1 MKSIFKVSLLAA
13 TVALAAG
20 CQKDEEP
27 KTDTAPAAEQVQ
39 AETGKAVHF
48 KTEDDKAAYAIGV
61 SFANYLSTS
70 LDKPNE
76 IGISL
81 NKDIVLKGIEH
92 VFAGNPELS
101 EEETRAALEALDQR
115 VAETMQKQAA
125 EKAQA
130 AKAAGDEFR
139 AEFEQQDG
147 VVKTESGLLYQV
159 MTAAEG
165 EQPKDTDTVQVH
177 YKGTLI
183 DGTQFDSSYDR
194 GEPATF
200 PLNRV
205 IPGWTEGVQLMPV
218 GSKFKFVI
226 PPQLAYG
233 EQDTPS
239 IPANSTLVFEVELLK
254 IENGEEAA
262 Q

>member
-13 TVALAAG
+13 TVALAVG
-20 CQKDEEP
+20 CQKEEEP
-27 KTDTAPAAEQVQ
+27 KTEVAPAAEQVE
-39 AETGKAVHF
+39 AAKTVSFA
-48 KTEDDKAAYAIGV
+48 TEDDKAAYAIGV

-70 LDKPNE
+70 LDKPSE
-76 IGISL
+76 IGITL
-81 NKDIVLKGIEH
+81 NKEFVLKGIEH
-92 VFAGNPELS
+92 VFAGNPELN
-101 EEETRAALEALDQR
+101 EEETRAALEALDKR

-125 EKAQA
+125 EKAAA
-130 AKAAGDEFR
+130 AKKAGEDFR
-139 AEFEQQDG
+139 TEFEQQEG
-147 VVKTESGLLYQV
+147 VMKTESGLLYQV
-159 MTAAEG
+159 LTPAEG
-165 EQPKDTDTVQVH
+165 EMPKDTDTVQVH

-205 IPGWTEGVQLMPV
+205 ISGWTEGVQLMPV

-226 PPQLAYG
+226 PPELAYG
-233 EQDTPS
+233 EQDTPT

-254 IENGEEAA
+254 IDNGEEAV